1 MLCGVCLT
9 EEDVVEPA
17 VLDGR
22 RQSLPGNG
30 TGFLDMNDESYRFIQ
45 VLVVPTT
52 TGTVCVCESQ
62 IVTVG
67 ES

>member
-30 TGFLDMNDESYRFIQ
+30 TGFLDMNDESCLHYE
-45 VLVVPTT
+45 
-52 TGTVCVCESQ
+52 CDSE
-62 IVTVG
+62 
-67 ES
+67 

>member
-1 MLCGVCLT
+1 MLCGVCLK

-30 TGFLDMNDESYRFIQ
+30 TGFGGMSRA
-45 VLVVPTT
+45 VL
-52 TGTVCVCESQ
+52 
-62 IVTVG
+62 VTVG
-67 ES
+67 GAEYMPTLRM

>member
-1 MLCGVCLT
+1 MLCGVCLK

-30 TGFLDMNDESYRFIQ
+30 TGFLDMNDESCLHYE
-45 VLVVPTT
+45 
-52 TGTVCVCESQ
+52 CDSE
-62 IVTVG
+62 
-67 ES
+67 